1 MNKER
6 HIVEATLVSI
16 SKPWQRRLKE
26 MLELFYVLLA
36 PYGVWNLGFYS
47 SFFQEGSATNIS
59 WIPRFWSISD
69 LLSKLKYKSI
79 LLYVTCGIKSGCL
92 QMNLTSDIAEAYS
105 QLTSWGITWRWIWTV
120 ASLVETA
127 VWLCTCRAGR
137 MHVCAHVCAHS
148 HSHDAERKEKR
159 RLRTEPEATPPGM
172 RKETAFSGLIG
183 EAGWEPEHGATT
195 AKEYS
200 W

>member
-16 SKPWQRRLKE
+16 SKPWQCRLKE

-127 VWLCTCRAGR
+127 V
-137 MHVCAHVCAHS
+137 
-148 HSHDAERKEKR
+148 
-159 RLRTEPEATPPGM
+159 
-172 RKETAFSGLIG
+172 
-183 EAGWEPEHGATT
+183 
-195 AKEYS
+195 
-200 W
+200 